1 MADRDRFGGSER
13 DYLPSGPAKGIG
25 RSGVSRLGDLP
36 GAQARPRGPWDQDF
50 RWNRG
55 PSTTVPEG
63 FNDPDRFGRMRPT
76 QANNPYAGRINNN
89 PMGGANIGGGWN
101 MYEGRPER
109 GWYRLRN
116 NEGLGSFNNPF
127 EETEEANLGW
137 RTWQELQKRF
147 GTDKANEIME
157 QEAVKWSPPPITPG
171 RPHPH
176 PIGRP
181 PWLPGEN
188 MFTENQLGVETD
200 VAASDEYR
208 QWNSIRRKYGEDVAN
223 QMMGHVTANRGGI
236 MGLI

>member
-13 DYLPSGPAKGIG
+13 DYLPSGPARGIR
-25 RSGVSRLGDLP
+25 RSGVGRLGDMP
-36 GAQARPRGPWDQDF
+36 GARAMPKGPWDQDF

-101 MYEGRPER
+101 LYEGAPER
-109 GWYRLRN
+109 GWDYFKRNLRHATPMSY
-116 NEGLGSFNNPF
+116 EDMSYMSPSPF
-127 EETEEANLGW
+127 
-137 RTWQELQKRF
+137 
-147 GTDKANEIME
+147 
-157 QEAVKWSPPPITPG
+157 PHPG
-171 RPHPH
+171 RPWP

-181 PWLPGEN
+181 PWGGEGEIDWVGRPGGGEGE
-188 MFTENQLGVETD
+188 FD
-200 VAASDEYR
+200 VADVGDEYR
-208 QWNSIRRKYGEDVAN
+208 MWNSIRRKYGADVAN
-223 QMMGHVTANRGGI
+223 QMMGVNVAVNRGGI

>member
-13 DYLPSGPAKGIG
+13 DYLPSGPARGIR
-25 RSGVSRLGDLP
+25 RSGVGRLGDMP
-36 GAQARPRGPWDQDF
+36 GARAMPKGPWDQDF

-101 MYEGRPER
+101 LYEGAPER
-109 GWYRLRN
+109 GWDYFKRNLRHATPMSYAEEDMSYMSPN
-116 NEGLGSFNNPF
+116 PWGEGFPL
-127 EETEEANLGW
+127 
-137 RTWQELQKRF
+137 
-147 GTDKANEIME
+147 
-157 QEAVKWSPPPITPG
+157 PPG
-171 RPHPH
+171 HP

-181 PWLPGEN
+181 PWGGGE
-188 MFTENQLGVETD
+188 FD
-200 VAASDEYR
+200 IASSDEYR
-208 QWNSIRRKYGEDVAN
+208 MWNSIRRKYGADVAN
-223 QMMGHVTANRGGI
+223 QMMGVNVAVNRGGI